1 LTGVA
6 YIPRAREDPAG
17 SSPRRGGTGTLQD
30 SRLVGRALQRLH
42 VRGDAAFLDAELPG
56 RC

>member
-1 LTGVA
+1 MTGVA
-6 YIPRAREDPAG
+6 HIPRVREDPAG
-17 SSPRRGGTGTLQD
+17 SSPGRGGTGTLQD
-30 SRLVGRALQRLH
+30 SWLVGRALQRLH